1 MNVTFFGFNGAA
13 QSRDSGN
20 TSFLVET
27 GRHAVLVDASGDPVR
42 HLARAGRSIMDV
54 DSLVLTHTHTD
65 HIYALPSLIHNMYM
79 SGRRKPLRLMG
90 EGDTLTFARSLLDLF
105 GLLQRPGG
113 PEFLWL
119 EVGPERPLD
128 CDGAVIEFFP
138 ARHSCPCLGL
148 LIREPGATLV
158 YSSDS
163 APNPVLDHLDVGSPV
178 LIHEAT
184 GLHEDAETLNGD
196 GHSSARQAGVTAL
209 RMGASALFICSMRAE
224 SSTDVEQLRHEAAVA
239 CHVPVIV
246 PVIDKSYA
254 L

>member
-1 MNVTFFGFNGAA
+1 MKVTFFGFNGAA

-27 GRHAVLVDASGDPVR
+27 GGHAVLVDASGDPVR
-42 HLARAGRSIMDV
+42 HLARAGRPVTEV

-79 SGRRKPLRLMG
+79 LRRKKPLRLVG
-90 EGDTLTFARSLLDLF
+90 EGGTLAFARSLLDMF
-105 GLLQRPGG
+105 GLRQRPGG

-119 EVGPERPLD
+119 EAGPGQPLD
-128 CDGAVIEFFP
+128 CAGGVIEFFP
-138 ARHSCPCLGL
+138 ALHSCPCLGL
-148 LIREPGATLV
+148 LVREPGATLV

-163 APNPVLDHLDVGSPV
+163 APNPALDHLDVNSPV

-196 GHSSARQAGVTAL
+196 GHSSARQAGAAAL
-209 RMGASALFICSMRAE
+209 RMGASALFICSMRAA
-224 SSTDVEQLRHEAAVA
+224 SSSDVEHLRHEAAVA
-239 CHVPVIV
+239 CQAPVVV